1 MKKILIL
8 SIVLLTSCSYDDTYI
23 DNQDNV
29 VSNIDGTDHLYDII
43 TVKNKNYGR
52 FKMYVKRNTYRIGD
66 TLIVELK
73 SKCDA
78 EETNTATVR

>member
-8 SIVLLTSCSYDDTYI
+8 SIVLLTSCGYDDTYV

-29 VSNIDGTDHLYDII
+29 VTSIDGTDHLYDII
-43 TVKNKNYGR
+43 TVKNKNYGK

-66 TLIVELK
+66 TLVIELK
-73 SKCDA
+73 SNCRIK
-78 EETNTATVR
+78 ETDITVH